1 MRDNDQY
8 VISNIKTYRGDPL
21 TRTTIEFEIL
31 LNDNTLNWIPLNKDL
46 FDTASYEN
54 FCRSHSQLYPLIFT
68 LKDSLTQ
75 IIKYQIFSYHH
86 IVYVDLPSNGSD
98 WYSQLPLPDPDHSLY
113 VVELLYTKWAHKNY
127 LKLDAYVSVFNENWS
142 GKQSLDSYFVD
153 AWGNALILSNKMKL
167 ITLAFILKYPSL
179 FPSRESLAQSFSFK
193 KDIII

>member
-68 LKDSLTQ
+68 LIDSLSH
-75 IIKYQIFSYHH
+75 IKNIKSSPITTVSPHDL
-86 IVYVDLPSNGSD
+86 VYVDLRSYGSK
-98 WYSQLPLPDPDHSLY
+98 WYSQLSLPDPDHSLY
-113 VVELLYTKWAHKNY
+113 VVELLYTKWVHKNY
-127 LKLDAYVSVFNENWS
+127 LKLDIYVSVSDENWS
-142 GKQSLDSYFVD
+142 GKESLDSYFVH
-153 AWGNALILSNKMKL
+153 AWGNAKILSNKMTL
-167 ITLAFILKYPSL
+167 ITPAIILKYPSL
-179 FPSRESLAQSFSFK
+179 LASRKSST
-193 KDIII
+193 